1 MNIESNIKLVRYA
14 DGADSGFSAAKKRI
28 EGIEEQVTRQL
39 GGRTNGSLSR
49 AVLSPIIYS
58 SVLLTLFIIGFK
70 YMLNWLAAL
79 ALVVSLA
86 FAVVMFVDAMSK
98 KTYYSSVFRYMS
110 KMTALKNDI
119 AASERS
125 VSKTGPLL
133 LAQESKGWEYQLPM
147 KPSILDG
154 LGQTT
159 DQLGKLRTAER
170 GGLKKLQ
177 MALYYASAILNTL
190 AGATALLKPAGEF
203 IDRIFAEHSL
213 SDSLINGLT
222 LLGVALVVVGVIIL
236 ARLIWAVRLRVT
248 GPAMLFTLTGPAIY
262 FIFMLLMTL
271 LVFALIWVISIVIAL
286 AVGAIGLFVLCACCG
301 GG

>member
-98 KTYYSSVFRYMS
+98 KTY
-110 KMTALKNDI
+110 
-119 AASERS
+119 
-125 VSKTGPLL
+125 
-133 LAQESKGWEYQLPM
+133 
-147 KPSILDG
+147 
-154 LGQTT
+154 
-159 DQLGKLRTAER
+159 
-170 GGLKKLQ
+170 
-177 MALYYASAILNTL
+177 
-190 AGATALLKPAGEF
+190 
-203 IDRIFAEHSL
+203 
-213 SDSLINGLT
+213 
-222 LLGVALVVVGVIIL
+222 
-236 ARLIWAVRLRVT
+236 
-248 GPAMLFTLTGPAIY
+248 
-262 FIFMLLMTL
+262 
-271 LVFALIWVISIVIAL
+271 
-286 AVGAIGLFVLCACCG
+286 
-301 GG
+301 